1 MKIFLDT
8 ANIEEISKYSFIID
22 GVTTN
27 PTLLAQEKTSS
38 DISDQISRITK
49 IINGPVSVEAIS
61 QTAPELIRE
70 AKLLASIS
78 ENVVVKI
85 PMTEEGLIATKKLSA
100 EGINTNVTLIF
111 SANQACLAAKA
122 GATYASIFIGRLD
135 DIGQDGLLVV
145 QDTMEIFRQY
155 HLETQVI
162 TASVRHPIHVINAAK
177 AGSHVITIPPKVLS
191 LMFRHN
197 LTDSGIKRFS
207 DDWAQIKSK
216 SGKRLK

>member
-8 ANIEEISKYSFIID
+8 ANIEEILKYSFIID

-27 PTLLAQEKTSS
+27 PTLLAFEKTGS
-38 DISDQISRITK
+38 DIHDHITRITK
-49 IINGPVSVEAIS
+49 IVNGPISVEAIS
-61 QTAPELIRE
+61 QTAPELIHE
-70 AKLLASIS
+70 AKELASFS

-85 PMTEEGLIATKKLSA
+85 PMTEEGIKATKKLSD

-111 SANQACLAAKA
+111 SANQAYLAAKA

-135 DIGQDGLLVV
+135 DIGHDGILVV
-145 QDTMEIFRQY
+145 KDTVEIFRQ
-155 HLETQVI
+155 HNLKTQVI

-191 LMFRHN
+191 LMFKHN
-197 LTDSGIKRFS
+197 LTDLGLKRFL
-207 DDWAQIKSK
+207 DDWAQITNKT
-216 SGKRLK
+216 GT